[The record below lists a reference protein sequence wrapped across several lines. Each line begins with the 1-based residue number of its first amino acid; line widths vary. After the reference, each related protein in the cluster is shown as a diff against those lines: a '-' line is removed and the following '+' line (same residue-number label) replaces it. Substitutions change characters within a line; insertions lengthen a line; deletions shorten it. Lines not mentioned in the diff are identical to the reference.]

1 MSKMSEINKIILK
14 VLSDGKH
21 HSIAEIK
28 QPIVATTILSEEN
41 LNLLY
46 VTLNRL
52 KKEDVIESPKKG
64 IYKIKE
70 KENMIGIFDAEKC
83 REDLQDAWNASFE
96 ELMDS
101 HQLSYT
107 MSEQKFL
114 EGKWLYS
121 VNREIQK
128 LISTFSL
135 EDSPNE

>member
-1 MSKMSEINKIILK
+1 MSEINKIILK

-21 HSIAEIK
+21 HSITEIK
-28 QPIVATTILSEEN
+28 QPIVAATILSEEN

-70 KENMIGIFDAEKC
+70 KANMIGIFDAEKC
-83 REDLQDAWNASFE
+83 REDLQDAWNDSFE
-96 ELMDS
+96 KLMDS

-121 VNREIQK
+121 VNKEIQK